1 MRKTYECNARLTYDG
16 GLYDSRECVDDHR
29 LWRIVE
35 RREMWR
41 KSIASL
47 LLLGLIGCGGE
58 GDNASFKTD
67 NVLAPLASD
76 AFNQLSMADGQTEV
90 SLKEAVVDPQG
101 LPVTLESVTASHS
114 DCPAPTSI
122 NREQLSYTLEADVL
136 DVCFYDYTVK
146 NHPKESVYAKSVSA
160 QSSVMINLTSDP
172 ALLAPKS
179 ETAQVGDTIIISVG
193 DPVLT
198 QGYTLDSEVVVL
210 GDGVASGDGTTD
222 EITYEANAQGVT
234 RLVYTMTNADGS
246 ALLMGT
252 VDVAVSGPG
261 NHAPE
266 VEGASFTEQSD
277 GSPYEMNTS
286 YTFDLSPYVTDVDG
300 DDIQLIQVEAW
311 NATVDL
317 AAPNDPSNLSFTFDT
332 SHTGVHYV
340 TYVVSDH
347 KGGYGVAQVR
357 IEVYDPSGGAAWG
370 DIQMGLKLF
379 FGPLTA
385 SEAQSSEVIFT
396 SSYFDTNG
404 ANVATF
410 NFTHA
415 KDSCQNKGRLP
426 TSEELKAL
434 ASYNN
439 GPDVSDSWPVDLA
452 YWANN
457 NGTGELIDLKDGSVV
472 TVTNPGGYYVSCMN
486 EAGFVVDEAE
496 SKLEA
501 IANGADKAVVTV
513 KLTWY
518 DEPVEGQLIEASTT
532 NTNVTFDATTGTT
545 DASGSTSFALSSL
558 VAEDVPVDITYSG
571 ETLTQNV
578 TFVADEATA
587 TLALAVTKDNALY
600 DDQAGNEVEATMVD
614 INNNP
619 LVGRSVTFES
629 DVGTSV
635 IITPAPAGTDA
646 TGKQKASVV
655 WNDSS
660 VAAPSTTVNVTGRFT
675 PQPTGT
681 EISDTAAMTFISLP
695 ICGGVVNDSNQSNA
709 VGYCLK
715 VATDANG
722 YWFTS
727 TPSIVVMDQLG
738 YSINNSGNNTGDTYA
753 FLFNENGNYGPVG
766 GFARFRQD
774 GNGAGQF
781 DRWCQ
786 KLNDLGFGGR
796 STWGRPERNELSVL
810 YSTNGNMWHARGWP
824 TGITYW
830 SATVNGSDYFY
841 VNLNGGDVYSNH
853 PSFAYYASCVSK
865 NP

>member
-1 MRKTYECNARLTYDG
+1 
-16 GLYDSRECVDDHR
+16 
-29 LWRIVE
+29 
-35 RREMWR
+35 MWR
-41 KSIASL
+41 KPIASL

-58 GDNASFKTD
+58 GDNGSFTTD

-101 LPVTLESVTASHS
+101 LRVTLESVTVSHS

-122 NREQLSYTLEADVL
+122 NREQLSFTLEADVP
-136 DVCFYDYTVK
+136 DMCFYDYTVK
-146 NHPKESVYAKSVSA
+146 NHPKESVHAKSASA
-160 QSSVMINLTSDP
+160 QSNVMINLTSDP

-198 QGYTLDSEVVVL
+198 AGYTLDSEVVVL

-246 ALLMGT
+246 SLLMGT

-266 VEGASFTEQSD
+266 VEGAWFTEQSD
-277 GSPYEMNTS
+277 GSSYEMNTS

-332 SHTGVHYV
+332 SHAGVHYV

-357 IEVYDPSGGAAWG
+357 IEVYDPSAVSTWG

-385 SEAQSSEVIFT
+385 SEAQSSETVMT
-396 SSYFDTNG
+396 SSHFDTNG

-410 NFTHA
+410 NFSHA
-415 KDSCQNKGRLP
+415 EDSCQDKGRLP
-426 TSEELKAL
+426 TSDELIDL
-434 ASYNN
+434 ANYNN
-439 GPDVSDSWPVDLA
+439 GPDVSDGWPVDLA
-452 YWANN
+452 YWASNG
-457 NGTGELIDLKDGSVV
+457 GTGELIDLTDGSVETATSV
-472 TVTNPGGYYVSCMN
+472 GGYYVACMN

-496 SKLEA
+496 SQLEA
-501 IANGADKAVVTV
+501 IANGADNAVVTV

-629 DVGTSV
+629 DAGTSV

-646 TGKQKASVV
+646 MGKQKASVV

-660 VAAPSTTVNVTGRFT
+660 VTASSTTVNVTGRFT
-675 PQPTGT
+675 PQPTET
-681 EISDTAAMTFISLP
+681 EISDTAEITFISLP
-695 ICGGVVNDSNQSNA
+695 ICGDRVDDTHKSNA
-709 VGYCLK
+709 KGYCLK

-727 TPSIVVMDQLG
+727 TPSIVVLDQLG
-738 YSINNSGNNTGDTYA
+738 YSISNSSNNTGDTYA
-753 FLFNENGNYGPVG
+753 STYTENGTSGPNG
-766 GFARFRQD
+766 GAFARFRQD
-774 GNGAGQF
+774 GNGVANGGVNGQF
-781 DRWCQ
+781 DRWCK

-796 STWGRPERNELSVL
+796 STWKRPESNELSDL
-810 YSTNGNMWHARGWP
+810 YSTNRNMWSARGWP
-824 TGITYW
+824 TGYGYW
-830 SATVNGSDYFY
+830 SATGSNY
-841 VNLNGGDVYSNH
+841 VVSLSAGSVSSVI
-853 PSFAYYASCVSK
+853 PSYGFYASCVSK

>member
-1 MRKTYECNARLTYDG
+1 
-16 GLYDSRECVDDHR
+16 
-29 LWRIVE
+29 
-35 RREMWR
+35 MWR
-41 KSIASL
+41 KPIASL

-58 GDNASFKTD
+58 GDNASFTTD

-101 LPVTLESVTASHS
+101 LPVTLESVTVSHS

-122 NREQLSYTLEADVL
+122 NREQLSFTLEADVP
-136 DVCFYDYTVK
+136 DMCFYDYTVK
-146 NHPKESVYAKSVSA
+146 NHPKESVHAKSVSA
-160 QSSVMINLTSDP
+160 QSNVMINLTSDP

-198 QGYTLDSEVVVL
+198 AGYTLDSEVVVL

-266 VEGASFTEQSD
+266 VEGASFTDQSD
-277 GSPYEMNTS
+277 GSPYEVNTS

-332 SHTGVHYV
+332 SHAGVHYV

-357 IEVYDPSGGAAWG
+357 IEVYDSSGGAAWG
-370 DIQMGLKLF
+370 DIQIGLKLF

-415 KDSCQNKGRLP
+415 KDSCQNKGHLP

-472 TVTNPGGYYVSCMN
+472 TATNPGGYYVSCMN
-486 EAGFVVDEAE
+486 EAGFFVDDAE

-501 IANGADKAVVTV
+501 IANAADKAVVAV

-518 DEPVEGQLIEASTT
+518 DEPVEGQLINASTT
-532 NTNVTFDATTGTT
+532 NTNVTFDAPTGTT
-545 DASGSTSFALSSL
+545 DGSGSTSFALRSL
-558 VAEDVPVDITYSG
+558 VAEDVPVDITYNG

-600 DDQAGNEVEATMVD
+600 DDNVGNEVEAKMVD

-629 DVGTSV
+629 DVDTSV
-635 IITPAPAGTDA
+635 IITPAPEGTDA

-660 VAAPSTTVNVTGRFT
+660 VTEASTTVNVTGRFT
-675 PQPTGT
+675 PQSTGT

-727 TPSIVVMDQLG
+727 TPSIVVLDRLG
-738 YSINNSGNNTGDTYA
+738 YSISNSSNNTGDTYA
-753 FLFNENGNYGPVG
+753 STYTENGTFGPVDG
-766 GFARFRQD
+766 VFTRFRQD

-796 STWGRPERNELSVL
+796 STWERPTRDNLRAL
-810 YSTNGNMWHARGWP
+810 YSNNGNMWTARGWP
-824 TGITYW
+824 TSLNYW
-830 SATVNGSDYFY
+830 SATVFGSNYYYVSLINGNVVSRSPSDE
-841 VNLNGGDVYSNH
+841 G
-853 PSFAYYASCVSK
+853 YASCVSK